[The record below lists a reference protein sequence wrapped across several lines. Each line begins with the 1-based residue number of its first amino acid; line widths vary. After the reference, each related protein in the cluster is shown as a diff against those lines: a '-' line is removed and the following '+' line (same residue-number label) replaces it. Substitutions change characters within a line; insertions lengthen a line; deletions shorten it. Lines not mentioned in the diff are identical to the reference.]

1 MKSHFDEPR
10 KSVAQLAKMWA
21 VDRQTVYTWIREK
34 KLVAGKIGNAVRI
47 RQSDW
52 VAFEKWSE
60 QEKELTSTHAS
71 TNDKTGVTTASNS
84 STKTDELNSFR
95 QAQKMKRTLSI
106 S

>member
-60 QEKELTSTHAS
+60 QAK
-71 TNDKTGVTTASNS
+71 S
-84 STKTDELNSFR
+84 STPELLSEKAETISMSNTKKTDDLHGFR
-95 QAQKMKRTLSI
+95 QEQRMKKTLSV